1 MELSH
6 LANNVVADGGGL
18 SQNKAVLPNGKSVCR
33 HEEVDKDVEVM
44 CTNLQKRGEKYSSS
58 YRQSFVKARQ
68 HITQV
73 LEKNFRFLHFNVLK
87 YKKKYLYHLRPF

>member
-6 LANNVVADGGGL
+6 LANNVAADGGGL

-58 YRQSFVKARQ
+58 YRQSFVKSRQ

-73 LEKNFRFLHFNVLK
+73 LEEKLQISALK
-87 YKKKYLYHLRPF
+87 I

>member
-6 LANNVVADGGGL
+6 LANNVAAADGGGL

-58 YRQSFVKARQ
+58 YRQSFVKSRQ
-68 HITQV
+68 HITKV
-73 LEKNFRFLHFNVLK
+73 LEKKTLDFCISMFK
-87 YKKKYLYHLRPF
+87 KIYK

>member
-6 LANNVVADGGGL
+6 LANNVAAADGGGF

-44 CTNLQKRGEKYSSS
+44 CTNL
-58 YRQSFVKARQ
+58 
-68 HITQV
+68 
-73 LEKNFRFLHFNVLK
+73 
-87 YKKKYLYHLRPF
+87 

>member
-6 LANNVVADGGGL
+6 LANNVAADGGGL

-44 CTNLQKRGEKYSSS
+44 CTNL
-58 YRQSFVKARQ
+58 
-68 HITQV
+68 
-73 LEKNFRFLHFNVLK
+73 
-87 YKKKYLYHLRPF
+87 